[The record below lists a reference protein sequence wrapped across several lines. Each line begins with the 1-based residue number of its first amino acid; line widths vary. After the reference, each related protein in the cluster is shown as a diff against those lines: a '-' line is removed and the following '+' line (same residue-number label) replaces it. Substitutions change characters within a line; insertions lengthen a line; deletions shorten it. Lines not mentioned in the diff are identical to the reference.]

1 MIGDDVRGE
10 AVGGV
15 ADVVLVSPPFPGPP
29 SRNTRSCIT
38 ATHCR
43 LTSSHSSGFP
53 SKLRLNTCALRGYE

>member
-1 MIGDDVRGE
+1 MRGEVVRGE
-10 AVGGV
+10 VVKGEV
-15 ADVVLVSPPFPGPP
+15 DVVLVSPPFPVPP

-53 SKLRLNTCALRGYE
+53 S